1 MTDIVVRAE
10 DVRPAIVA
18 VRGRNVM
25 LDSDLARLYEV
36 QTRALVRAMKRNQ
49 ERFPDDFAFQLT
61 RAEWDDL
68 MCQIGTSSSHGGRR
82 KLPYVFT
89 EQGVAMLSGVL
100 RSSRAVAVNVAIMR
114 AFVAMRHEL
123 AATEELARKLDAL
136 EQTLGSLERSSEEKF
151 KAVFDA
157 LRALLAQPPPTRK
170 AIGFTAE
177 ISTDSESH
185 A

>member
-1 MTDIVVRAE
+1 
-10 DVRPAIVA
+10 
-18 VRGRNVM
+18 M

-36 QTRALVRAMKRNQ
+36 QTSALVRAMKRNQ
-49 ERFPDDFAFQLT
+49 GRFPDDFAFQLT
-61 RAEWDDL
+61 GEEWDDL

-100 RSSRAVAVNVAIMR
+100 RSARAVAVNVAIMR

-136 EQTLGSLERSSEEKF
+136 EQALGTLERSSEEKF
-151 KAVFDA
+151 SAVFEA
-157 LRALLAQPPPTRK
+157 LRALLTQPKPRRRT
-170 AIGFTAE
+170 IGFAAE
-177 ISTDSESH
+177 IEPNAESR